1 LTLEKSNSK
10 DFIMTIL
17 YKLTDQNM
25 KTRPG
30 EYNETLWGENVTHS
44 GTGEGEL
51 CGPGYIHAYLSP
63 ELALL
68 LNPIHA
74 NYQNPILWE
83 CEGDIAINDKNLK
96 VGCITLTT
104 KKIIEQPKIS
114 SNIQVH
120 FAILCVLEVYENSDF
135 IKWADNWIKNI
146 DRTSASADA
155 ARADAA
161 YAAYSAA
168 YAADA
173 ARADAAYAARAAAY
187 AAADAARAAADAA
200 ADAARAAA
208 YVTLLDLQSLAKK
221 AFDFEKD
228 I

>member
-146 DRTSASADA
+146 DRTSASAY
-155 ARADAA
+155 AA
-161 YAAYSAA
+161 YAAAAAADAAYSAA
-168 YAADA
+168 YAAYAAADA
-173 ARADAAYAARAAAY
+173 ARADAAYAAAYAARADAYAAY
-187 AAADAARAAADAA
+187 AAY
-200 ADAARAAA
+200 AAA